1 MGDSPTRRWRRSF
14 VACASPCPSWER
26 TLSPSPAVPEA
37 PCPRQVS
44 GEPGGRAL
52 PEKGCQGPPPHPFL
66 NLPSLPSRLS
76 IPVSF
81 CFSGRFLLS
90 PHPPFLSPFSVSL
103 HPPLPS
109 SLHLSPSCFSLCPL
123 RPSAR
128 RRDGRTTTHYC
139 TAAAAYAP
147 RPTDRA
153 RAFGPSLRG
162 SSRDY
167 CLLQPP
173 AGLGLLLGGLRAS
186 FPGHHGDHH
195 FPGIPVLP
203 GGPPP
208 ISHPQVPLLCF
219 YILNWRFI
227 FNIYYLRR
235 ALCCEGGPGVVS
247 GVLPAWHPLP
257 GSHPPR
263 CLCAS
268 CLSPLVHSF
277 RAFTVFPQ
285 APPPHPSQLPP
296 PTPMVSHSAGHPT
309 STLLSV
315 LLFL

>member
-1 MGDSPTRRWRRSF
+1 MPG
-14 VACASPCPSWER
+14 APS
-26 TLSPSPAVPEA
+26 TS
-37 PCPRQVS
+37 
-44 GEPGGRAL
+44 L
-52 PEKGCQGPPPHPFL
+52 PESPQPTFASLHPCQFL
-66 NLPSLPSRLS
+66 FLRPYFAFSPPSLSLPFFCVSPRLS
-76 IPVSF
+76 SSP
-81 CFSGRFLLS
+81 LLS
-90 PHPPFLSPFSVSL
+90 PPLSFLLFSTPP
-103 HPPLPS
+103 
-109 SLHLSPSCFSLCPL
+109 

-153 RAFGPSLRG
+153 RAFGSSLRG
-162 SSRDY
+162 SSRDH

-268 CLSPLVHSF
+268 CLSPPVHSF